1 MTQEPFT
8 GSASAP
14 ATSANLGPAFDCLAL
29 ALDIRCQVRAI
40 RADEWEVKHIGAY
53 QPEPGAV
60 DCVLT
65 AAKRT
70 VGKASPLA
78 IEVDSDIPIGKG
90 LGSSAAAFV
99 AGSTAALLATTG
111 EANPDHIFRLA
122 SDMEGHAD
130 NVAAAV
136 YGGLVLVPAE
146 GVPIRLPLN
155 PTLRVVVAVPER
167 VLATFHARTV
177 IGSSHPHD
185 LVRRSLARVSALT
198 AGLITGDPGMLAAA
212 HGDEI
217 HEAPRAEL
225 SPEVNDLIETAKQA
239 GAMHAARSGAGPS
252 VLALCSSEHEA
263 RVAAA
268 LEGPGLEVLR
278 PSIASTGLIWG

>member
-1 MTQEPFT
+1 MSTEPVT
-8 GSASAP
+8 GTASAP

-29 ALDIRCQVRAI
+29 ALDIRCRVSAI
-40 RADEWEVKHIGAY
+40 RGEEWVVKHIGTY
-53 QPEPGAV
+53 QPEAGAI

-70 VGKASPLA
+70 VGEGSPLA
-78 IEVDSDIPIGKG
+78 IEVESNVPIGKG

-99 AGSTAALLATTG
+99 AGCAASLLAVGG
-111 EANPDHIFRLA
+111 EARLDQVFRLA
-122 SDMEGHAD
+122 SEMEGHSD

-136 YGGLVLVPAE
+136 YGGLALVPAE
-146 GVPIRLPLN
+146 GMPIRLPIH
-155 PTLRVVVAVPER
+155 PRLRVVVAIPER
-167 VLATFHARTV
+167 VLPTYHARTV
-177 IGSSHPHD
+177 IESSHPHD

-198 AGLITGDPGMLAAA
+198 AGLITGDPETLAAA

-225 SPEVNDLIETAKQA
+225 SPEVSGLIEIAKQA

-252 VLALCSSEHEA
+252 VLALCTSDQEP
-263 RVAAA
+263 RVAMT
-268 LEGPGLEVLR
+268 LEEAGVEVLR
-278 PSIASTGLIWG
+278 PAIASTGLIQG

>member
-1 MTQEPFT
+1 M
-8 GSASAP
+8 GIASAP

-29 ALDIRCQVRAI
+29 ALDIRCRVTAI
-40 RADEWEVKHIGAY
+40 PAEEWAIKHIGAY
-53 QPEPGAV
+53 QPESGAI

-70 VGKASPLA
+70 VGEDSPLA
-78 IEVDSDIPIGKG
+78 IEVESSVPIGKG

-99 AGSTAALLATTG
+99 AGSAAALLAVG
-111 EANPDHIFRLA
+111 GDAHPDHVFRMA
-122 SDMEGHAD
+122 SDMEGHSD

-146 GVPIRLPLN
+146 GMPIRLPLHPGLRLVVGLPEGVL
-155 PTLRVVVAVPER
+155 PTY
-167 VLATFHARTV
+167 HARSV
-177 IGSSHPHD
+177 IDSSHPHD

-198 AGLITGDPGMLAAA
+198 AGLITGDPETLAAA

-217 HEAPRAEL
+217 HEAPRAQL
-225 SPEVNDLIETAKQA
+225 SPEVDDLIESAKKA

-252 VLALCSSEHEA
+252 VLALCTRDQES
-263 RVAAA
+263 RVAQVLEAA
-268 LEGPGLEVLR
+268 GVEVLR
-278 PSIASTGLIWG
+278 PSIASTGLVYA